1 MVDKVDTEYLD
12 PPRGQLYLDRV
23 EAAAMGVLVKS
34 INDKDF
40 DGADRCVEIMER
52 LSIV

>member
-1 MVDKVDTEYLD
+1 MEDKLETEYREV
-12 PPRGQLYLDRV
+12 PHGQLYLERV

-40 DGADRCVEIMER
+40 DGADRCIEIMER